1 MALMGIFTV
10 GNILSFIAKNFT
22 FLVISRM
29 ITALVSGVTISIALS
44 FVGYISPMA
53 KKRLAA
59 VMGIFRFQHCLST
72 WGAIGNLDFNQFWL
86 ADFVFNDYRDF
97 TDHNGFDFG
106 RATA

>member
-1 MALMGIFTV
+1 MGIFTV
-10 GNILSFIAKNFT
+10 GNILSF
-22 FLVISRM
+22 
-29 ITALVSGVTISIALS
+29 TALASGVAISIALS

-106 RATA
+106 STTA